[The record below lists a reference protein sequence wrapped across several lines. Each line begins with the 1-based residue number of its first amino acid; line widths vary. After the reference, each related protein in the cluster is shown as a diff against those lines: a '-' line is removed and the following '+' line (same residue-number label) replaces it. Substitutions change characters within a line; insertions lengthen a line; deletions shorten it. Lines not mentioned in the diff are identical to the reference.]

1 MITHNYT
8 LTAAFYG
15 KTLRDPRMLLN
26 DLCTIFWVGTYKGIQ
41 WSLEQKQPSDTDI
54 IVTQA
59 ALTLEKKE
67 TFICYGTCQSYAFKL
82 LLTSNEITLQ
92 LLQPYK
98 YYPQTSLPDLDFYT
112 DMFIS
117 LIDEF
122 GIHYL
127 AVGTNE
133 RVAEIEHEFSLL

>member
-1 MITHNYT
+1 MTTHNYT
-8 LTAAFYG
+8 LTAVLYSHTPQNS
-15 KTLRDPRMLLN
+15 KILL
-26 DLCTIFWVGTYKGIQ
+26 DILCTIFWVGTYKGIQ

-54 IVTQA
+54 IITQA
-59 ALTLEKKE
+59 ASTLEKKE

-82 LLTSNEITLQ
+82 SLTSNEITLQ

-98 YYPQTSLPDLDFYT
+98 YYPHTSLPDLDFYT

-133 RVAEIEHEFSLL
+133 RVTEIEHEFSLL